1 MKTYFTR
8 FIIRLIP
15 FTLILFLIQYLVVA
29 YLMGPTEFYYP
40 TFAIYLFHFLTTLL
54 IYLGLL
60 LVYKHYKDYTG
71 FGFMA
76 ASFLKMVAAIVFLL
90 PMLLNYTG
98 NAFANLLAFFI
109 PYFLFLIFETLY
121 AVKLINSK

>member
-1 MKTYFTR
+1 MIKYFTR
-8 FIIRLIP
+8 FIVRLIP
-15 FTLILFLIQYLVVA
+15 FTLLLYLIQYLVA
-29 YLMGPTEFYYP
+29 ANLMEHVDFYYP
-40 TFAIYLFHFLTTLL
+40 TFAIYLFHFLATLL
-54 IYLGLL
+54 IYQGLL
-60 LVYKHYKDYTG
+60 LVYKHFRDYTG

-109 PYFLFLIFETLY
+109 PYFLFLIFETYY
-121 AVKLINSK
+121 AVRLINSK

>member
-1 MKTYFTR
+1 MINYFKG
-8 FIIRLIP
+8 FLIRLIP
-15 FTLILFLIQYLVVA
+15 FTLLLFLIQYLVVT
-29 YLMGPTEFYYP
+29 YLMGPTDFYY
-40 TFAIYLFHFLTTLL
+40 TQLSIYLFHFLATLL

-60 LVYKHYKDYTG
+60 LVYKHFKDFTG

-76 ASFLKMVAAIVFLL
+76 ASFFKMVAAIVFLL

-109 PYFLFLIFETLY
+109 PYFLFLIFETYY
-121 AVKLINSK
+121 AVRLINSK

>member
-1 MKTYFTR
+1 MKNYFTQ

-15 FTLILFLIQYLVVA
+15 FTLLLFMIQYLVVA
-29 YLMGPTEFYYP
+29 YLLQQVDFYYP
-40 TFAIYLFHFLTTLL
+40 TFAIYLFHFLATLV

-60 LVYKHYKDYTG
+60 LVYKYFKDYTG

-76 ASFLKMVAAIVFLL
+76 GSFLKMVAAIVFLL

-98 NAFANLLAFFI
+98 NAFANLMAFFI
-109 PYFLFLIFETLY
+109 PYFLFLIFETFY
-121 AVKLINSK
+121 AVKLINYK